1 MPIFPRSKSTTRS
14 FGLVRFGVLLAV
26 VLLGVVGFASPV
38 RAGPPP
44 SAVAVIGTAL
54 PPGWEQCILEGIGAS
69 PTPEDVANL
78 DEWQVVEGGSTNN
91 AAAYNP
97 FNVRQV
103 TDSNGAPLS
112 VVMTSDGFPAFATW
126 TDGCAATVATLLQP
140 SMAPIVSALKAGN
153 IAVPGIFLY
162 DVDQSPWCAPSADGI
177 PCYASEILAGE
188 IVEALV
194 DGSSGQLKG
203 SLTSYSDTGTDL
215 RSYEEDAYVTA
226 ADQNVVAAKNAV
238 LVSAQQAVAAAHR
251 TLSAATLALRR
262 LALDDYT
269 NDAASRFESSLPL
282 LGSPDQRDTIGEFFR
297 TVAASLLTN
306 RYNQAQA
313 GVKVSI
319 SKRRAAQGS
328 LNRATAVLDATEA
341 VENQALSGLETDAK
355 GIEAGLACPAPP
367 LTTAA
372 ASPVDSQDGAA
383 QLWGTL
389 QDCLAPT
396 LQLAS
401 PTNVAAAS

>member
-1 MPIFPRSKSTTRS
+1 MTRT
-14 FGLVRFGVLLAV
+14 FGLLR
-26 VLLGVVGFASPV
+26 LGVSLAIVMLGAVGFATSV
-38 RAGPPP
+38 RASPPP
-44 SAVAVIGTAL
+44 NAVAVTGTPL

-103 TDSNGAPLS
+103 TDSSGAPLPA
-112 VVMTSDGFPAFATW
+112 VMTSGGFPAFPTW
-126 TDGCAATVATLLQP
+126 PDGCAATVATLLQP
-140 SMAPIVSALKAGN
+140 SMVPIVTALRAGN

-188 IVEALV
+188 IVETLV
-194 DGSSGQLKG
+194 SGSSGQLKG
-203 SLTSYSDTGTDL
+203 SLTSYSNTGSDL
-215 RSYEEDAYVTA
+215 KSYEEDAYVTA
-226 ADQNVVAAKNAV
+226 SEQNVVAAKNAM
-238 LVSAQQAVAAAHR
+238 LVSAQQAVTAAR
-251 TLSAATLALRR
+251 GTLARATSALRR

-269 NDAASRFESSLPL
+269 DDAASRFESSLPL
-282 LGSPDQRDTIGEFFR
+282 LGSPDQRDTIGQFFR
-297 TVAASLLTN
+297 GIAASLLTDHWDEA
-306 RYNQAQA
+306 RA
-313 GVKVSI
+313 GVKASI
-319 SKRRAAQGS
+319 SKRRAAQAS
-328 LNRATAVLDATEA
+328 LAQATAVLDATQNIES
-341 VENQALSGLETDAK
+341 QALSGLEADAK

-367 LTTAA
+367 LVTAA

-396 LQLAS
+396 LQLVS
-401 PTNVAAAS
+401 PTDVAATS

>member
-1 MPIFPRSKSTTRS
+1 MTRT
-14 FGLVRFGVLLAV
+14 FGLIRFGVSLAV
-26 VLLGVVGFASPV
+26 VMLGLVGFASPV
-38 RAGPPP
+38 RASPPP
-44 SAVAVIGTAL
+44 SPVIGTAL
-54 PPGWEQCILEGIGAS
+54 PPGWEQCILEGVGAS
-69 PTPEDVANL
+69 PTPEDIANL

-91 AAAYNP
+91 TAAYNP

-103 TDSNGAPLS
+103 TDSSGAPLS
-112 VVMTSDGFPAFATW
+112 AVITSDGFPAFPTW

-140 SMAPIVSALKAGN
+140 TMAPIVTALKAGN

-177 PCYASEILAGE
+177 PCYASEVLAGE
-188 IVEALV
+188 IVETLL

-203 SLTSYSDTGTDL
+203 SLTSYSDTGADL
-215 RSYEEDAYVTA
+215 RSYEEDAYVTDA
-226 ADQNVVAAKNAV
+226 EQGVVAAKNGL
-238 LVSAQQAVAAAHR
+238 LVSAEQAVSVAHR
-251 TLSAATLALRR
+251 TLSTATRALRR

-269 NDAASRFESSLPL
+269 DDAASRFESSLPL

-297 TVAASLLTN
+297 TIAASLLTD
-306 RYNQAQA
+306 RYDQARA
-313 GVKVSI
+313 GVKLSI
-319 SKRRAAQGS
+319 SKRRAAQAS
-328 LNRATAVLDATEA
+328 VDRATSVLDATEA
-341 VENQALSGLETDAK
+341 VENQALSGLEADAK

-367 LTTAA
+367 LMTAA

-401 PTNVAAAS
+401 PTNDSAAS